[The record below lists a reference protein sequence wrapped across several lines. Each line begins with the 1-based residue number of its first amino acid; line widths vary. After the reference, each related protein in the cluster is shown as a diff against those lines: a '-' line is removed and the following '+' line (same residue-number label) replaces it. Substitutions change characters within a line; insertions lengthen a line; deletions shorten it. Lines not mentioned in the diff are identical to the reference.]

1 MASAAT
7 SAPACA
13 PSSGNASSFSTS
25 RRHVL
30 GFAAAAAIVAPAAAF
45 SSPATGLVT
54 SQPDRWSFVRAQFEA
69 ARAAVEAFEDG
80 TYRPGV
86 ERLNK
91 MTGPAPES
99 RVTLTDKSGTARTYS
114 VYDAAELPD
123 WRFYDPVRVA
133 GQAHAEWVERVRA
146 AEVRIGWDAIEDR
159 MRLLDSAESEARQ
172 HLMAV
177 PAPDAAA
184 LVFKLRLALEAEDM
198 DGDREVLTRD
208 AASLSA

>member
-13 PSSGNASSFSTS
+13 SSSGNASSFSAS

-30 GFAAAAAIVAPAAAF
+30 GFAAAAVAVPAAIFPSQAK
-45 SSPATGLVT
+45 GLVT
-54 SQPDRWSFVRAQFEA
+54 SQSDRWTFVKAQFEA

-80 TYRPGV
+80 IYRPSV

-114 VYDAAELPD
+114 VYDADELPD
-123 WRFYDPVRVA
+123 WRFYDPVRIAAVS
-133 GQAHAEWVERVRA
+133 HAEWVERVRA
-146 AEVRIGWDAIEDR
+146 AEVKIGWDAIEDR
-159 MRLLDSAESEARQ
+159 MRLLDSAEGEARQ

-184 LVFKLRLALEAEDM
+184 LVFKLRLALEGENM
-198 DGDREVLTRD
+198 DDDREVLTRD
-208 AASLSA
+208 ATSLSA